1 MALSTTSNW
10 LCNFIIA
17 FITPPLFSSIAGGYY
32 FLLLGFCVV
41 SGIFVFFVYPETAH
55 RTLEEL
61 GEVFGDKVTDDQVPD
76 SVAIVIAVP
85 EKADEAH
92 SGDTGESTLRGSVD
106 VSEVQ
111 DKTTDNKPVTV
122 PNLS

>member
-17 FITPPLFSSIAGGYY
+17 FITPPLFSSIAAGYY

-61 GEVFGDKVTDDQVPD
+61 GEVFGDKVIEDT
-76 SVAIVIAVP
+76 VAEAAINALSAP
-85 EKADEAH
+85 EPQAASEAQSGSATTLKGSNSEVKVVTEKTDEAENT
-92 SGDTGESTLRGSVD
+92 S
-106 VSEVQ
+106 
-111 DKTTDNKPVTV
+111 
-122 PNLS
+122 

>member
-17 FITPPLFSSIAGGYY
+17 FITPPLFSSIAAGYY

-61 GEVFGDKVTDDQVPD
+61 GEVFGDKVSDDKV
-76 SVAIVIAVP
+76 SNSAANVIAVP
-85 EKADEAH
+85 DTSSEAQSGH
-92 SGDTGESTLRGSVD
+92 SGSSGSTLKGSS
-106 VSEVQ
+106 SEVKVVTE
-111 DKTTDNKPVTV
+111 KTDPVEN
-122 PNLS
+122 PS